1 MDGDSIFPMIMYM
14 NKNSISFVNQ
24 NGCPWEIV
32 IYTVFVLHSCWGPFF
47 RSTWHNFIENPCHI
61 NILLIFWVNLF
72 KVQNKLIFHST
83 TWIGLTWP
91 VRSLLQE
98 ADSWPTFPF
107 HQLGSYSWYHQH
119 QHMDQ
124 AKAMNQSS
132 RPILPLLHSWQ
143 AASSTRVHIYTKWQ
157 QNPR

>member
-1 MDGDSIFPMIMYM
+1 MEKKEFNPPTSNIYERKKRVKLPVDGDSIFPMIMYM

-24 NGCPWEIV
+24 NGWPREIV

-47 RSTWHNFIENPCHI
+47 RPTWHNFIDNPCHI

-72 KVQNKLIFHST
+72 KTQNKLIFHST

-98 ADSWPTFPF
+98 VDSWLTFPF
-107 HQLGSYSWYHQH
+107 HQLGS
-119 QHMDQ
+119 
-124 AKAMNQSS
+124 
-132 RPILPLLHSWQ
+132 
-143 AASSTRVHIYTKWQ
+143 
-157 QNPR
+157 